1 MLAVDE
7 KTALI
12 GLSELRTATPK
23 LLKYLQT
30 HKVILTRRNKP
41 VGILIDYDEYKKT
54 EALIELIEDT
64 VLGHIARERHK
75 GAKKESYLTHDEMK
89 RRVGLK

>member
-7 KTALI
+7 QTALI
-12 GLSELRTATPK
+12 GLSELRTAAPK

-41 VGILIDYDEYKKT
+41 VGVMMDYDEYKKM
-54 EALIELIEDT
+54 EALIDLIEDT
-64 VLGHIARERHK
+64 ALGQIARERHK
-75 GAKKESYLTHDEMK
+75 SAKKESYLTLEETK

>member
-1 MLAVDE
+1 MFAVDE
-7 KTALI
+7 QTALV
-12 GLSELRTATPK
+12 GLSELRTTTPK

-30 HKVILTRRNKP
+30 HTVILTKRNKP
-41 VGILIDYDEYKKT
+41 VGVVIDFDEYKKM

-64 VLGHIARERHK
+64 GLAQIAHERE
-75 GAKKESYLTHDEMK
+75 KKTKKASYLTHEEIK